1 MKISRLQ
8 YITQENKQSGHLD
21 CVENACEAGCDWVQ
35 LRVKNRPDE
44 QYLKIA
50 RTALAL
56 CKKAGSKLIIN
67 DNVSVAKEIRADGV
81 HLGKDDMPPGEARKI
96 LGSDFIIGATAN
108 TFEDLEKSVDAGV
121 DYIGLGPF
129 RYTNT
134 KERLSPI
141 LGLEGFHKIIHQTQM
156 AGIDIPVI
164 AIGGILTENIE
175 PIMQTGI
182 YGIAVSGLITHATD
196 PKKTV
201 SFIKEKLRNATLTSS
216 RQNL

>member
-1 MKISRLQ
+1 MNISRLQ
-8 YITQENKQSGHLD
+8 YITQENEQVGHLD

-50 RTALAL
+50 RPALAL

-96 LGSDFIIGATAN
+96 LGNDFIIGATAN
-108 TFEDLEKSVDAGV
+108 TFKDLEKAVDAGV

-129 RYTNT
+129 RYTST
-134 KERLSPI
+134 KDRLSPI
-141 LGLEGFHKIIHQTQM
+141 LGLEGFHKIIHQTQI
-156 AGIDIPVI
+156 AGINIPVI

-175 PIMQTGI
+175 PIIQTGI
-182 YGIAVSGLITHATD
+182 HGIAVSGLITHATD
-196 PKKTV
+196 QKKTV
-201 SFIKEKLRNATLTSS
+201 SFIKEKLRNAIITYS
-216 RQNL
+216 RQDL